1 VEQLIW
7 ESVMFRSLFIMI
19 LIIIITRSI
28 IVSEM
33 TKSQHRHYRR
43 FRERMT
49 EEMGLQM
56 FPETDIDTKAKS
68 HYVLDKKNSSYFAKT
83 RYGKLTVWQCISVFH

>member
-1 VEQLIW
+1 
-7 ESVMFRSLFIMI
+7 
-19 LIIIITRSI
+19 
-28 IVSEM
+28 
-33 TKSQHRHYRR
+33 
-43 FRERMT
+43 MT